1 LQQTQYPGA
10 FLAKYLSYLAGFI
23 QHAPTANPISLNSGL
38 SLCFL
43 TIVEAPSNVAGVG
56 DGWQPKTCIE
66 SPSPV
71 LFYAL
76 TLAQT
81 FGILEVPQSTRNE
94 NNGEFVVVRT
104 QPHQL
109 MSLLPYC

>member
-43 TIVEAPSNVAGVG
+43 TIVEASSNVAGVG
-56 DGWQPKTCIE
+56 GGWQPKTCIE

-76 TLAQT
+76 TLAPNLRDIGSSEEHAQRKQR
-81 FGILEVPQSTRNE
+81 GV
-94 NNGEFVVVRT
+94 
-104 QPHQL
+104 
-109 MSLLPYC
+109 CCC